1 MTVFD
6 NLEDALEEA
15 QFCAS
20 TEKRKYIV
28 RQKYSRFQVYP
39 KYRKGK
45 EKPGLIEIGFKGSK

>member
-1 MTVFD
+1 MILFD
-6 NLEDALEEA
+6 KFEDALEEA

-45 EKPGLIEIGFKGSK
+45 TKPGLIEVGFKGGK

>member
-1 MTVFD
+1 MMVFD
-6 NLEDALEEA
+6 KLEDALEEA

-28 RQKYSRFQVYP
+28 RQKHSRFQVYP

-45 EKPGLIEIGFKGSK
+45 TKPGLIEVGFKGGK